1 MSLVYTC
8 VCCHF
13 PVKSQL
19 FRPNMSC
26 YRLII
31 GRPRDE
37 TVTGESFSAKV
48 LIVFKNNFSSSWGSL
63 KVWLG
68 ESFLVQ
74 LFPLGIFAIVQVL
87 QISTRW
93 ERRGDT
99 SIPLCMG
106 LYLFIKRGET
116 REEITSF
123 GFSTFYWCCC
133 CCCFW
138 LFTQEMFQRVR
149 YRIKICK
156 LKS

>member
-8 VCCHF
+8 VRRHF

-26 YRLII
+26 YRLIT

-99 SIPLCMG
+99 SMPLCMG
-106 LYLFIKRGET
+106 LYLFIKLGET

-133 CCCFW
+133 CYCFGSSRKKCSK
-138 LFTQEMFQRVR
+138 ECV
-149 YRIKICK
+149 IA
-156 LKS
+156 LKYVS

>member
-8 VCCHF
+8 VCRHF

-26 YRLII
+26 YRLIT

-48 LIVFKNNFSSSWGSL
+48 LIVFKNNFSWSWGSL

-99 SIPLCMG
+99 SMPLYMG
-106 LYLFIKRGET
+106 LYLFIKLGET

-133 CCCFW
+133 CCCCFGSSRKKCSK
-138 LFTQEMFQRVR
+138 ECV
-149 YRIKICK
+149 IA
-156 LKS
+156 LKYVS